1 VQKAKRNHW
10 VAQSYLRAFAAD
22 GDRRQKIWRFSKE
35 GGAPELK
42 PIENVAVRFHLYAP
56 KRADGSMQ
64 GRNIAGSASN
74 VLDFSARVENT
85 SLAIYSQA

>member
-1 VQKAKRNHW
+1 MH
-10 VAQSYLRAFAAD
+10 LRPITAA
-22 GDRRQKIWRFSKE
+22 
-35 GGAPELK
+35 
-42 PIENVAVRFHLYAP
+42 
-56 KRADGSMQ
+56 SMQ